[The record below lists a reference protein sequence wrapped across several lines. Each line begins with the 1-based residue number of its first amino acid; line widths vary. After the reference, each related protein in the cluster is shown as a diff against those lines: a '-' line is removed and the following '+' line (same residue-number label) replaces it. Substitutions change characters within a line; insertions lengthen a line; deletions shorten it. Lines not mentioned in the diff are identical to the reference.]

1 VFQPIASKTK
11 SPLNERALWA
21 AEPESSRALVQL
33 DDSHLLADLGKRLQ
47 ALVQVILAVR
57 R

>member
-1 VFQPIASKTK
+1 MFQPIASKTK